1 MNTTARYLL
10 ETTLQRKFST
20 TKISRVVQ
28 TFCFGKKGDNFL
40 CQVLVLEIK
49 FSEEENAI
57 NQLLKK
63 IALLFDELELKVSKN
78 NQILKVLNIS
88 SIQKRWVELQID
100 ILSRSQGYELDN
112 YCKNIS
118 DVLKDEEK
126 LIKFLNQYNML
137 GMLFNCKT
145 KSDNFF
151 TFDESKLLEGG
162 VEIEESTS
170 EIKYSILWI
179 GSKGINSVRILKN

>member
-1 MNTTARYLL
+1 MNTITKYLL
-10 ETTLQRKFST
+10 ETTLQPKFST

-28 TFCFGKKGDNFL
+28 TFCYGKREGNFL
-40 CQVLVLEIK
+40 YQVLVLEIK
-49 FSEEENAI
+49 FSQEENAI

-63 IALLFDELELKVSKN
+63 IALLFDELELEVSKN

-137 GMLFNCKT
+137 GMLFNGKT

-151 TFDESKLLEGG
+151 TFDESKLLEG
-162 VEIEESTS
+162 E
-170 EIKYSILWI
+170 
-179 GSKGINSVRILKN
+179 

>member
-63 IALLFDELELKVSKN
+63 IALLFDELELEVSKN

-137 GMLFNCKT
+137 GMLFNGKT

-162 VEIEESTS
+162 VEIEEGTS
-170 EIKYSILWI
+170 EIEYSILWI
-179 GSKGINSVRILKN
+179 GSKEINSVRILKN

>member
-1 MNTTARYLL
+1 MDTPTTYLL
-10 ETTLQRKFST
+10 ETTFQQKFST

-28 TFCFGKKGDNFL
+28 IFCFGKKGDNFL
-40 CQVLVLEIK
+40 YQVLVLEIK
-49 FSEEENAI
+49 FSKEENAI

-63 IALLFDELELKVSKN
+63 IVLLFDELELEVSKN

-88 SIQKRWVELQID
+88 SIQKRWVELQIE
-100 ILSRSQGYELDN
+100 ILSKNQGYELDN

-137 GMLFNCKT
+137 GMLFNGKT
-145 KSDNFF
+145 KSDDFF

-162 VEIEESTS
+162 VEIEEDTK
-170 EIKYSILWI
+170 EIKHTILWVYSEKI
-179 GSKGINSVRILKN
+179 KDKSI